1 MNITLTRAD
10 FRNQNQIVSKNVAS
24 PILRSHLQETAKMG
38 TLSFKGNDKNP
49 NQALFLAAECA
60 PYATTG
66 GLADVVL
73 KLPEAL
79 IKDKENGMDVRVMM
93 PLYNAGDGIKYNEN
107 GKPVFIKYDDKAT
120 PDKWFIKELEDT
132 GLKTEFEFGAREN
145 VYGQKPTAHLFKVK
159 DPVRG
164 VPVYMV
170 YSPEISSMVKEYGKS
185 YHDGDMFPGYVGF
198 SLAALKLMK
207 EVAKSDKEKNTKGEY
222 FNPQNLHCHDWH
234 TTFAIKKL
242 HELAKQ
248 DDFYQGVNTPY
259 TFHNAGDA
267 YQGKANPTQAI
278 LNLATKEEIEK
289 LFENTEFKD
298 NLAKIGAMQIARED
312 YLKIEKT
319 CPDQIKKLNEIA
331 LAQLPGYKNL
341 CQTETWKDNTTR
353 PRFNSSLIPIENK
366 SIISTVSKGY
376 AEEAT
381 TMNSMA
387 PNLWDKWGN
396 IIGIVNGESP
406 VEFDPTTGVGDGN
419 STFEA
424 YNSENIKEKRAE
436 NREKLEK
443 LLTQEA
449 LEAKSLIKDKTYGYI
464 DPAVKNGPLAV
475 LFSRYDDQ
483 KGIDVLLES
492 AKTFLKKHKEAKLII
507 SAGPIANKDDQ
518 NFVNQ
523 FFNDNNGIFN
533 KEPYKGRVLFIDG
546 KIPRQKILAAS
557 DMAFVTSRYEPC
569 GLTQLQS
576 MRMGTVP
583 IVTETGGLR
592 DTVVD
597 FRADSKNATGF
608 KTDGQLLE
616 MNGEEPKTREQ
627 MAKQVADA
635 FDRAYDVYKNK
646 PEEWW
651 NMASRCMNL
660 KTDWSD
666 NHDFNG
672 GESAVEKYRKYIYKI
687 DAQTQPK
694 PEKAVVTKEI

>member
-1 MNITLTRAD
+1 MNITLAGAN
-10 FRNQNQIVSKNVAS
+10 FRPQSQMAAKNVTS
-24 PILRSHLQETAKMG
+24 PILKSHLQETAKMG

-49 NQALFLAAECA
+49 NQVLFLAAECGD
-60 PYATTG
+60 YAKTG
-66 GLADVVL
+66 GLSDVAFE
-73 KLPEAL
+73 LPEAL
-79 IKDKENGMDVRVMM
+79 IKDKESGMDVRVMM
-93 PLYNAGDGIKYNEN
+93 PLYNAKDGVKYEDGKPMFVKQN
-107 GKPVFIKYDDKAT
+107 GKKF
-120 PDKWFIKELEDT
+120 ELEDT

-159 DPVRG
+159 DPLRG
-164 VPVYMV
+164 VPVYMI
-170 YSPEISSMVKEYGKS
+170 YSPEVSSMEKEYGNS

-207 EVAKSDKEKNTKGEY
+207 QIANSDNEKNAKGEN

-242 HELAKQ
+242 HELANQ
-248 DDFYQGVNTPY
+248 DDFYKGIDAPY

-278 LNLATKEEIEK
+278 LNMASKEEIKK

-319 CPDQIKKLNEIA
+319 CPKQIEKLNEIA

-341 CQTETWKDNTTR
+341 CLTETWDNNTTR
-353 PRFNSSLIPIENK
+353 PRFNSSLIPVKEK
-366 SIISTVSKGY
+366 SIISTVSNGY
-376 AEEAT
+376 AEEAV

-387 PNLWDKWGN
+387 PNLWDKFGN
-396 IIGIVNGESP
+396 VIGIVNGSSP
-406 VEFDPTTGVGDGN
+406 VDFDPSTGIGDAN
-419 STFEA
+419 STFIS

-436 NREKLEK
+436 NREELEQ
-443 LLTQEA
+443 LLTKDA
-449 LEAKSLIKDKTYGYI
+449 LEAKTLIKDKTYGYL
-464 DPAVKNGPLAV
+464 DPSVKGGPLAV
-475 LFSRYDDQ
+475 AFARYDYQ
-483 KGIDVLLES
+483 KGIDILLES
-492 AKTFLKKHKEAKLII
+492 AKTFLEKHEDAKLII
-507 SAGPIANKDDQ
+507 SAGTTNDKDKAFLDSQ
-518 NFVNQ
+518 
-523 FFNDNNGIFN
+523 FN
-533 KEPYKGRVLFIDG
+533 KGVFGNEKYKGRILFIDG
-546 KIPRQKILAAS
+546 RIPRQKILAAS
-557 DMAFVTSRYEPC
+557 DMAFVTSRFEPC

-583 IVTETGGLR
+583 IVSDTGGLK

-608 KTDGQLLE
+608 KTDGELLE
-616 MNGEEPKTREQ
+616 MNGEEPKTLEQ
-627 MAKQVADA
+627 MAKQVSDA

-651 NMASRCMNL
+651 SMASRCMNL

-672 GESAVEKYRKYIYKI
+672 GESAVQKYRKYIYKI
-687 DAQTQPK
+687 DAQIQPK
-694 PEKAVVTKEI
+694 PQKTLVAQEV